1 MTALAGRVIVITG
14 GASGIGAA
22 TARLCAAR
30 GAQVVIADV
39 DDAGGDALARDL
51 TRLALSAAYVHVDV
65 THEADCER
73 LMQATTLHCGPPDVL
88 ITCAG
93 ILQGAY
99 VDIAELDLDVF
110 QRVQDVNVRGTFLA
124 VKHAVAA
131 MGDRGGTI
139 LLVAS
144 GAGVSSRSSSVA
156 YGTSK
161 AAVHGLGFVAP
172 ARLAGRPIRIN
183 TVCPGNIA
191 TPLKLANVED
201 EGRAHGWSRAT
212 VDAAQQELRDPDGVA
227 RVLAFLASDEADYV
241 EGTVFTS

>member
-1 MTALAGRVIVITG
+1 MTTLAGRVVTITG
-14 GASGIGAA
+14 GASGIGGA

-30 GAQVVIADV
+30 GARVVIGDV
-39 DDAGGDALARDL
+39 DDAKGEALAREL
-51 TRLALSAAYVHVDV
+51 TELGLAAQFAHVDV
-65 THEADCER
+65 TREADCER
-73 LMQATTLHCGPPDVL
+73 LIQTATASFGPLDVL

-110 QRVQDVNVRGTFLA
+110 ERVQDVNVRGTFLCI
-124 VKHAVAA
+124 KHAVAA
-131 MGDRGGTI
+131 MGDRGGTV
-139 LLVAS
+139 LLVGS
-144 GAGVSSRSSSVA
+144 GAGVTSRSSSVA

-161 AAVHGLGFVAP
+161 AAVHGLGFIAP
-172 ARLAGRPIRIN
+172 AHLAGRPIRIN

-201 EGRAHGWSRAT
+201 EGQAREWTREA
-212 VDAAQQELRDPDGVA
+212 VDAAKQDLLEPDGVA

-241 EGTVFTS
+241 RGTVFTG